1 MFFLFCN
8 KIALKHKSIEQPFKE
23 GKTQKV
29 VQDHYNKMEENK
41 RGEDGNAARVLEDS
55 CRGPECHMM
64 GVEVRTS
71 VNLLFLPL
79 RKVREKS

>member
-23 GKTQKV
+23 GKTHKV

-41 RGEDGNAARVLEDS
+41 RGGR
-55 CRGPECHMM
+55 
-64 GVEVRTS
+64 
-71 VNLLFLPL
+71 
-79 RKVREKS
+79 